1 MEELCISRFRGKW
14 VVHFPN
20 GPYIPTPL
28 FSSDSI
34 KECRNYIREN
44 EKMLCRQKKNI
55 GEIAKGDYLD

>member
-34 KECRNYIREN
+34 DECRNYIREN
-44 EKMLCRQKKNI
+44 KKMLCGQKKSI
-55 GEIAKGDYLD
+55 GDLINKEYMD